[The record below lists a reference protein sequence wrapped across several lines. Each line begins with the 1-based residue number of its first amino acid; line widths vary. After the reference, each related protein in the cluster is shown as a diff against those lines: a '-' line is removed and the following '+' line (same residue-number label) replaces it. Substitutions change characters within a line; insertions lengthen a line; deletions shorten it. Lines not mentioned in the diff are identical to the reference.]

1 MNASIGFIG
10 GGNMAASLIGGL
22 REAGCAGERIV
33 VAEPD
38 SARREQLRADYSVR
52 TTEHNADTLAQDFV
66 VLAVKPQVLPTV
78 CRHLQPRAGDC
89 GCAFISIAAG
99 IRSASIDRWLG
110 GGQAIVRC
118 MPNTPAL
125 LQCGAT
131 GMFANAAVSDTQRE
145 QAEAILASVGLTV
158 WVKEEA
164 LLDAITAV
172 SGSGPAYYFLL
183 MEAMSEAGVELGLD
197 ADTAQ
202 QLVTQ
207 TALGAARMMAQ
218 SDDSAATLRANVTS
232 KGGTTEQAIRS
243 FEQNGFRGMVKQ
255 ALRAARDRSIELA
268 DELDQ

>member
-22 REAGCAGERIV
+22 REAGCEGERIV

-38 SARREQLRADYSVR
+38 NARREQLRADYGVR
-52 TTEHNADTLAQDFV
+52 TTGHNADTLAQDFI
-66 VLAVKPQVLPTV
+66 VLAVKPQMLHAV
-78 CRHLQPRAGDC
+78 CRHLQPRASDSR
-89 GCAFISIAAG
+89 AVFVSIAAG

-131 GMFANAAVSDTQRE
+131 GMFANTAVSTTQRE

-158 WVKEEA
+158 WVEDEA

-183 MEAMSEAGVELGLD
+183 MEAMTDAGVALGLD
-197 ADTAQ
+197 AGTAQ

-218 SDDSAATLRANVTS
+218 SNDSAAGLRANVTS
-232 KGGTTEQAIRS
+232 RGGTTEQAIRS
-243 FEQNGFRGMVKQ
+243 FEQNGFRDMVKQ
-255 ALRAARDRSIELA
+255 ALQAARDRSIELA